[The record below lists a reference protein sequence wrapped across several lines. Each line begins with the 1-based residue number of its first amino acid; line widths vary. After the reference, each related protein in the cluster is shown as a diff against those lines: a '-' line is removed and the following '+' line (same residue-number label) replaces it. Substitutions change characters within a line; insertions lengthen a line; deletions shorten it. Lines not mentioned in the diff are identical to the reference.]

1 MKVATFNINNVNKRL
16 DNLLAWLAKAQP
28 DVVSLQE
35 LKAEQ
40 GAFPVKALRTLGY
53 EAVWQGER
61 SWNGVAILARN
72 QVPVLTRTSLPN
84 GSVLDSD
91 GVLARRRRHPFDKH
105 RASSERSR
113 SSGGAKDLP
122 LRHGVP
128 RDIPRPAGKKRG
140 LFGMTPG
147 DFEDRN
153 HDNQARYIEAAVQ
166 GVLITSIY
174 LPNGNPQ
181 PGPKFNYKLAW
192 FERLIAHAAELMASG
207 APVVL
212 AGDYNVVPTPQD
224 IYPTRSL
231 DGNALIQPASREA
244 FARLLAQGWT
254 DAMRKLHPEGPLWT
268 FWDYKFERWQKDK
281 GMRLDHFLL
290 SPNLSDRLVDGGVDR
305 WVRGQENASDH
316 APTWIVLDL

>member
-1 MKVATFNINNVNKRL
+1 M
-16 DNLLAWLAKAQP
+16 
-28 DVVSLQE
+28 SLQE

-72 QVPVLTRTSLPN
+72 HVPVVTRTSLPGN
-84 GSVLDSD
+84 SD
-91 GVLARRRRHPFDKH
+91 GIFARGSRDPFDKL

-113 SSGGAKDLP
+113 SSGEAKDLP
-122 LRHGVP
+122 LRRGVP
-128 RDIPRPAGKKRG
+128 REIPRPAGKKRG

-147 DFEDRN
+147 NSEGRN
-153 HDNQARYIEAAVQ
+153 HQDQQARYIEAAVR

-192 FERLIAHAAELMASG
+192 LERLIAHAAELMASG

-231 DGNALIQPASREA
+231 DHNALIQPESRQA

-254 DAMRKLHPEGPLWT
+254 DAMRKLHPDGPLWT

-305 WVRGQENASDH
+305 WARGQENASDH
-316 APTWIVLDL
+316 APTWITLDL